1 MRPWEQFGDVESG
14 GGRGG
19 GGGGTSDNLNDES
32 TSIYISHDIH
42 ADEEAAFGHSHN
54 HNNKN
59 NNNVSTDDVYSL
71 SQRSKKA
78 ISLDTFGTSNSYG
91 HEMWVDR
98 YRKQGLWKKIFAKQ
112 IWVQDQTVRLIQDRI
127 VVQSHAWSLICSVP
141 LTALFLALPVAGII

>member
-1 MRPWEQFGDVESG
+1 MET

-19 GGGGTSDNLNDES
+19 GGTSENLNDDS
-32 TSIYISHDIH
+32 TSIYISNNIH
-42 ADEEAAFGHSHN
+42 ADEEAAFGHSHI
-54 HNNKN
+54 HNNKNDINN

-91 HEMWVDR
+91 HELWVDR
-98 YRKQGLWKKIFAKQ
+98 YRKQGLLKRIFAKQ

-127 VVQSHAWSLICSVP
+127 VLHSHAWSLICSVP